1 LFSDR
6 FDMLISKIKKYHFDA
21 ILSKKKT
28 LWTATATIGEQKN
41 RKTRTVKKNP
51 IKPIKILKKLTGS
64 VRFYMPETEK
74 TEPNPNWRKP
84 SQTEKTDPNR
94 KNRSKPVWT
103 GFCPKNKPKLV
114 GLNRFQFG
122 FGFFLKID
130 LVIFFNKN

>member
-1 LFSDR
+1 
-6 FDMLISKIKKYHFDA
+6 M
-21 ILSKKKT
+21 
-28 LWTATATIGEQKN
+28 GEQKN

-103 GFCPKNKPKLV
+103 SFCPKNKPKLV

-122 FGFFLKID
+122 FGFFKKID